1 MRQNFIDTYNEEVKV
16 GNESDLNLLITLLT
30 QIVTDT
36 AQMKQTLA
44 DIEARHADIKK
55 LEQSIFEL
63 HEMFVDMANLVESQ
77 GEMIDRIE
85 FHVGK
90 AVEYVKAGTE
100 DTRKALK
107 LQREARKKKIM
118 ILICI
123 LITLVILVPMVA
135 SFIPGL

>member
-1 MRQNFIDTYNEEVKV
+1 M
-16 GNESDLNLLITLLT
+16 
-30 QIVTDT
+30 TDT

-123 LITLVILVPMVA
+123 IITVVIILPMVA
-135 SFIPGL
+135 SFLPIPGL